1 MDSRIDKVKLN
12 HWLNIR
18 KTTLDVLNESLKK
31 HINFELTFENLDQL
45 DNNSVE
51 KLAEILAIP
60 KNNILE
66 QKETPSFIYNSKE
79 TIENYYEVYLPSK
92 L

>member
-1 MDSRIDKVKLN
+1 MDSRIDKVKL
-12 HWLNIR
+12 HHCLNIR
-18 KTTLDVLNESLKK
+18 KTTLDVLNGLLKK

-66 QKETPSFIYNSKE
+66 QKEAPSFIYNSKDR
-79 TIENYYEVYLPSK
+79 IM
-92 L
+92 

>member
-18 KTTLDVLNESLKK
+18 KTTLDVLNGLLKK
-31 HINFELTFENLDQL
+31 HINFELTFDNLDQL

-51 KLAEILAIP
+51 KLA
-60 KNNILE
+60 
-66 QKETPSFIYNSKE
+66 
-79 TIENYYEVYLPSK
+79 
-92 L
+92 